1 MTSRRSQVR
10 ILLTPPFCYICPQIC
25 GFFIRCSLSS
35 VGRAS
40 PSHGGG
46 RGFESLSE
54 HHLGYSK
61 KVFCGCGR
69 PFFVAVMIKL

>member
-1 MTSRRSQVR
+1 M
-10 ILLTPPFCYICPQIC
+10 FAG
-25 GFFIRCSLSS
+25 GFKGSLSS

-54 HHLGYSK
+54 HQSVQQYALRAAFFIMLFSLLGIG
-61 KVFCGCGR
+61 VF
-69 PFFVAVMIKL
+69 L